1 MSIPRFADIG
11 IIHLFFHLLLLL
23 KTYHLHFV
31 GDFNMLEGVQ
41 TTPPCM
47 VLLVPIRAIVKV
59 RSIHPVLL

>member
-1 MSIPRFADIG
+1 MPFP
-11 IIHLFFHLLLLL
+11 LL

-31 GDFNMLEGVQ
+31 GDFSMLEGVQ
-41 TTPPCM
+41 TTHPCM